1 MKAEEL
7 LDMIGNADDG
17 VIEEAKKWH
26 KTATAKWR
34 IWAAAACFGL
44 AAVLV
49 AVMLLRSPGE
59 NKPAQSLA
67 EYYEGIYGDV
77 RQVSISDYAQY
88 DYKGLYARAAVVA
101 IVTPLDDLTTE
112 NTFEW
117 GDKDILLE
125 TYSVREV
132 KAVKIYKNIWELG
145 NKFQIAEY
153 CGIAENGTM
162 IMKDS
167 EYPMQKGSD
176 YLVFF
181 CESGLDYPIVI
192 SADNGKFDLTH
203 LSLNT
208 HKEVLVDALF
218 DLGLAD
224 TGGHDEIAKQAIS
237 SAKMLFGDLE
247 EINGMLAQG
256 GKWYPQ
262 WKLYAL
268 SSYKEDLG
276 KAERDELLRR
286 TAEWDSFVLTTKYT
300 DKAYAIKIAYS
311 DEGAGK
317 IYRINGPEAYI
328 DPDDGRIFYV
338 GGEFLA

>member
-1 MKAEEL
+1 MSARVKQVILLTLALAMLFSLTACAKVPAE
-7 LDMIGNADDG
+7 
-17 VIEEAKKWH
+17 
-26 KTATAKWR
+26 
-34 IWAAAACFGL
+34 
-44 AAVLV
+44 
-49 AVMLLRSPGE
+49 SPVE
-59 NKPAQSLA
+59 SMM

-77 RQVSISDYAQY
+77 RQVSISDYAQF

-101 IVTPLDDLTTE
+101 IVTPLDNLTTE

-117 GDKDILLE
+117 GDKDVLLE

-132 KAVKIYKNIWELG
+132 KAEKFYKNIWELDD
-145 NKFQIAEY
+145 KFQIAEY

-167 EYPMQKGSD
+167 EYPMQKGNE
-176 YLVFF
+176 YLVFL

-208 HKEVLVDALF
+208 HKEVLVDALL

-237 SAKMLFGDLE
+237 STKMLFGDLDE
-247 EINGMLAQG
+247 LNAALAEG
-256 GKWYPQ
+256 AKWSPT

-276 KAERDELLRR
+276 KEERDELLRR
-286 TAEWDSFVLTTKYT
+286 TAEWDSFFLTTKYT
-300 DKAYAIKIAYS
+300 DKAYTIKIAYS
-311 DEGAGK
+311 DEGVGK
-317 IYRINGPEAYI
+317 IYRIDRTEAYI
-328 DPDDGRIFYV
+328 DPADGMIFFV
-338 GGEFLA
+338 DGEFLA